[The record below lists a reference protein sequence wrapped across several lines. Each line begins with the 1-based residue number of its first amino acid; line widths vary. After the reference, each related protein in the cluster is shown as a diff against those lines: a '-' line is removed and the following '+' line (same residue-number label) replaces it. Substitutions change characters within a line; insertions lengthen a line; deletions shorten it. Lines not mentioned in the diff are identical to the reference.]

1 LETKIKQS
9 TLEEINCCPFLP
21 TRRSY
26 CRYKCMQTWTSS
38 LLQRKEISSNE
49 MKQLKEVKTHR
60 CRTSTFLSVSFL
72 ILRPD
77 SKWFVCQVECPH
89 FASVE
94 LDWDRHLLNDYFCLN
109 FKQKIRNSQTSNMLS
124 TNKIALKQLS
134 ISWKLKC
141 YKFITNMCDI
151 VFY

>member
-1 LETKIKQS
+1 LSIFTD
-9 TLEEINCCPFLP
+9 T
-21 TRRSY
+21 RSY
-26 CRYKCMQTWTSS
+26 WRYKCMQTSTSF
-38 LLQRKEISSNE
+38 LLQRKEISLNE
-49 MKQLKEVKTHR
+49 MKQLKEVNGQTHR

-77 SKWFVCQVECPH
+77 SKWFVCQVERPH